1 MLFRVWYL
9 QSQSNKN
16 TPCRTVRIFTRTVR
30 TFIAVFVLSVSTL
43 FEKFDSVWQ
52 GLPFLQPPSPHIF
65 VALCQKRPLSST
77 SNYRRLGFVC
87 ELCIGTS
94 ISKSPGLKVD
104 NPPPTVFL
112 PPPFVIHLFLPPGAA
127 WRCPVKDL
135 QALWCFALYQG
146 PSGLH
151 TPGEDAG
158 ELRRSSSRSWKCV
171 FPLALILVSIASL
184 CPIFFFFYWTGV
196 KWQSQGCANL

>member
-43 FEKFDSVWQ
+43 FDSVWQ

-104 NPPPTVFL
+104 NPPPLFSFPHLLSSICFCLQEQLDVALSKTCKHFDVSHYTKVHLAYTLLGKTQVSCGAPLQGHGNVCFL
-112 PPPFVIHLFLPPGAA
+112 LP
-127 WRCPVKDL
+127 
-135 QALWCFALYQG
+135 
-146 PSGLH
+146 
-151 TPGEDAG
+151 
-158 ELRRSSSRSWKCV
+158 
-171 FPLALILVSIASL
+171 
-184 CPIFFFFYWTGV
+184 
-196 KWQSQGCANL
+196 